1 MDYSS
6 GSGVVA
12 TQTAVL
18 YLPRGRCR
26 CLCLHLMA
34 KAAAGIEAGA
44 ETKVGHLQAETAAG
58 QLRPQRWLGYLPC
71 RDGGGGIDG
80 IRNGDS
86 GQAEPPGV

>member
-1 MDYSS
+1 
-6 GSGVVA
+6 
-12 TQTAVL
+12 
-18 YLPRGRCR
+18 
-26 CLCLHLMA
+26 MA

-44 ETKVGHLQAETAAG
+44 ETEVGHLQAETAAG
-58 QLRPQRWLGYLPC
+58 QLRPGYLPC